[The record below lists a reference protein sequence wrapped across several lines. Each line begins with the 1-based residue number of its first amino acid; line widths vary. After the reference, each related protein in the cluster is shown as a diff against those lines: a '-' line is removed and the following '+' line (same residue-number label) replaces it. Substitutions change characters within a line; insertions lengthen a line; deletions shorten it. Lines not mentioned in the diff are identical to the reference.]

1 MVAICSILRAQV
13 TGYTTGLTWE
23 AGASS
28 IRFQLSSFSSGNV
41 AVLLQSKRG
50 WLPGA
55 LRGGGDFGKSSN
67 DWRIYWDQCGIL
79 FINIY
84 VIIHA
89 YIYIHFRGPQKC
101 KSKFEKRWFQ
111 PIYSGGTQV
120 LDRKSTNWFHL
131 HEARFGVILGHR
143 LGINC
148 KMFILNLK
156 IIVAGNKLFT

>member
-1 MVAICSILRAQV
+1 MVAICSTLRAQV

-67 DWRIYWDQCGIL
+67 DWRIYWDLCGIL
-79 FINIY
+79 FIDIY

-89 YIYIHFRGPQKC
+89 YIYISVVLKNANPSLRSGDFSQFIRVEP
-101 KSKFEKRWFQ
+101 KFWIGNP
-111 PIYSGGTQV
+111 PIGSICMRQG
-120 LDRKSTNWFHL
+120 L
-131 HEARFGVILGHR
+131 E
-143 LGINC
+143 
-148 KMFILNLK
+148 
-156 IIVAGNKLFT
+156 LF